1 MRPYKNTGT
10 FIIKSVGE
18 LMTLMDEHITTT
30 QAMQF
35 SAYKAPFEDAID
47 RWTKRLGLASEV
59 LDEWVQV
66 QKAWL
71 YLAPIFDAEDIANQ
85 LPTEAKRFATVDM
98 NWRRTLAAAE
108 SATDSLGFL
117 AREKLL
123 QKFKESM
130 RFLNTVQKGLAE
142 YLESKR
148 TAFPRFYF
156 LSDDDL
162 LQILSQTKEV
172 ARVQDHLSKCFEGIH
187 RVQFAHAAPMVS
199 SLSFSN
205 GRSRKSL
212 FRIRTQAHLSVRGT
226 DVSSHSHII
235 AMQSRQ
241 GERVPLKQQ
250 VVPGDKGVEVW
261 MREVES
267 SMRASVRE
275 VIRECL
281 LVYGHAPRRKWLLEW
296 PAMAVLTAS
305 QIQWTS
311 NVEQAIKAGTLVD
324 QYELQL
330 EQLDEMVKLV
340 RGQLSSL
347 SAMSVGALAVIDV
360 HARDVVDRLI
370 KDDVRDPHAFE
381 WIRNLRCVVLQPRV
395 HSASRA
401 HKVPRGDAAPI
412 AGTTGARRRCLSR
425 W

>member
-148 TAFPRFYF
+148 AAFPRFYF
-156 LSDDDL
+156 VSDPIL
-162 LQILSQTKEV
+162 LEILSQ
-172 ARVQDHLSKCFEGIH
+172 G
-187 RVQFAHAAPMVS
+187 
-199 SLSFSN
+199 SN
-205 GRSRKSL
+205 
-212 FRIRTQAHLSVRGT
+212 
-226 DVSSHSHII
+226 
-235 AMQSRQ
+235 
-241 GERVPLKQQ
+241 P
-250 VVPGDKGVEVW
+250 
-261 MREVES
+261 
-267 SMRASVRE
+267 
-275 VIRECL
+275 
-281 LVYGHAPRRKWLLEW
+281 
-296 PAMAVLTAS
+296 
-305 QIQWTS
+305 
-311 NVEQAIKAGTLVD
+311 QAIQPHLQSVFAG
-324 QYELQL
+324 
-330 EQLDEMVKLV
+330 
-340 RGQLSSL
+340 
-347 SAMSVGALAVIDV
+347 
-360 HARDVVDRLI
+360 I
-370 KDDVRDPHAFE
+370 KEISFDM
-381 WIRNLRCVVLQPRV
+381 
-395 HSASRA
+395 
-401 HKVPRGDAAPI
+401 
-412 AGTTGARRRCLSR
+412 T
-425 W
+425 